1 MPHKLPKLLFF
12 DELWHNLGLLHEL
25 DHLRQRNSLIYVFGT
40 VKGIVIRKLL
50 HSVNALIRVLLKG
63 LSQEFLLLLD
73 QAVQRTQLA
82 VFEVRGRRVDDQS

>member
-12 DELWHNLGLLHEL
+12 DELWHNLGFLHEL